1 MGKHGKTSTSQPTGK
16 ELSETGM
23 PQSIPT
29 ASSDSGSGEDVHK
42 DAVKPDTDPNNTE
55 KALKQIEDEER
66 QEHHKDPPDDP
77 SDLEKS
83 DIEDDDDDQPEV
95 KDDDDD
101 KPKVKDDDDD
111 KPEDED
117 EDDDKPEDEYE
128 DDDKPKVKDDDDD
141 KPKVEDEDDDKP
153 KVEVED
159 GDKPKV
165 KDEDDDKPK
174 VKDEDDDKPEDEDD
188 DDDKPKVKDDDDDKP
203 KVKDDDDDKSEVE
216 DEDEDDDKPKVKD
229 EDDDDLVDDDLDDD
243 DYDDDDDVE
252 DAEEEEEEEG
262 DSSSAAQRRG
272 HALPRSRRRG
282 KASVIAGQSRSSSQ
296 SGPALPPVPDPEYLN
311 RLQNDSDDI
320 KRRKV
325 IKERLI
331 TERENDSKRLFA
343 KTRDV
348 SVRRG
353 GAIGGD
359 GLDKFGKYAGY
370 AGLAVNGLSAA
381 ITGAGLGLTAAG
393 AAGSEEAKKSGDL
406 MLHGDKDNNDYSW
419 PDATNIISAVG
430 NGLGVIGSTSRT
442 LAQLHKAV
450 QGRNKY
456 KKKAA
461 RIRATGHFFGLVGS
475 GTALAS
481 NLNNCGVFGDRAID
495 EKANTRETGGWLDLA
510 SGLASLIKPF
520 ADVGADAAER
530 NDHGLVK
537 TAADSI
543 WGNGDPNKQR
553 INKQAIIAS
562 KRALKNAMDSGNR
575 HDIADAR
582 KARNTAKAN
591 YYAMQ
596 QAAMMHEVHTHDSV
610 GKKNAANIIGALA
623 GGIGA
628 ISNSL
633 NKFGFGSGWGIA
645 GGVAGVIGTSAKLLG
660 AGISES
666 EAENVRT
673 RVKGKKREIVNAYL
687 NEKKNSIKKQFLNM
701 RFSNGEMGALG
712 NSGKTLSD
720 DEAKIVAVIRLGIDV
735 PNDSDSIAPS
745 MIDEAF
751 EKLTEK
757 RAKNILRSDDA
768 SRNRILIALGFDN
781 PDNATLED
789 VISALSGE

>member
-83 DIEDDDDDQPEV
+83 DIEDEDDDKPNVEDEDDDKPEV

-101 KPKVKDDDDD
+101 KPKVKD
-111 KPEDED
+111 
-117 EDDDKPEDEYE
+117 EDDDKPE
-128 DDDKPKVKDDDDD
+128 VKDDDD
-141 KPKVEDEDDDKP
+141 
-153 KVEVED
+153 
-159 GDKPKV
+159 DKPKV

-174 VKDEDDDKPEDEDD
+174 VKDEDDDKPKVKDEDDGKSEVEDEDDDKPEDEDD
-188 DDDKPKVKDDDDDKP
+188 DDDKPKVKDDDDD
-203 KVKDDDDDKSEVE
+203 
-216 DEDEDDDKPKVKD
+216 
-229 EDDDDLVDDDLDDD
+229 DLDDD
-243 DYDDDDDVE
+243 DYDDDDDDDDDVE

-331 TERENDSKRLFA
+331 TERVNESKRLFA

>member
-42 DAVKPDTDPNNTE
+42 DAVKPDADPNNTE

-83 DIEDDDDDQPEV
+83 DSEDEDDDKPNVEDEGDDKPEV

-101 KPKVKDDDDD
+101 KPEVK
-111 KPEDED
+111 
-117 EDDDKPEDEYE
+117 
-128 DDDKPKVKDDDDD
+128 
-141 KPKVEDEDDDKP
+141 DEDDDKP
-153 KVEVED
+153 KVED
-159 GDKPKV
+159 D
-165 KDEDDDKPK
+165 DDDKPK
-174 VKDEDDDKPEDEDD
+174 VKDEDDDKPKIKDD

-216 DEDEDDDKPKVKD
+216 DED
-229 EDDDDLVDDDLDDD
+229 DDDLVDDDLDDD
-243 DYDDDDDVE
+243 DCDDDDDVEDDVE